1 MGRELH
7 VHSHPS
13 GVEHWRH
20 LIEIVALVIAA
31 AWAFYVFV
39 YQERIK
45 PASIAPQL
53 QPSVE
58 VSQSPLGDGREF
70 VKAKIDM
77 THSGGSPLAVAGMV
91 VNVYGIRYGN
101 TEAEHVEKPMN
112 GITEI
117 SYTLAPSR
125 PELLYTFLDTWHG
138 FGAEKRF
145 GALSGN
151 GQSFSET
158 LSLVTRRY
166 RYDAAKVEWQICWS
180 RPGNA
185 QWAVSARRQPDGS
198 FWFPQ
203 VDSGGALFPGLYC
216 TFQRRGSFFP
226 L

>member
-13 GVEHWRH
+13 RVEHWRH
-20 LIEIVALVIAA
+20 LIEIAALAIAA
-31 AWAFYVFV
+31 IWAFYVFI

-58 VSQSPLGDGREF
+58 VHHSALDGGREF
-70 VKAKIDM
+70 IEVKIGM
-77 THSGGSPLAVAGMV
+77 THSGGAPLAVAGMV
-91 VNVYGIRYGN
+91 VNVYGIRFGK
-101 TEAEHVEKPMN
+101 TQAEHIERPMS

-125 PELLYTFLDTWHG
+125 PELLYTFLDTWNG
-138 FGAEKRF
+138 FGAPKHF
-145 GALSGN
+145 GALSGD
-151 GQSFSET
+151 GQTFWET
-158 LSLVTRRY
+158 ISLATRRY

-180 RPGNA
+180 RPGNK
-185 QWAVSARRQPDGS
+185 QWPVSAQRQADGS
-198 FWFPQ
+198 FWFPR
-203 VDSGGALFPGLYC
+203 VNSGGALFPGLYC